1 MAYPPPSRP
10 TQRQL
15 PSDDYLYDTA
25 PGSAGPYP
33 DSRPVQLPRRYPQ
46 QPPYPPGP
54 QRGPP
59 PPPSQNYNYPQQYY
73 GAPGPYRRGPPRA
86 PQAAPHGDNLAGGVP
101 PRRFP
106 APNNPLRQRQRERD
120 RADDFDDDGEGG
132 NSDDVVVDDY
142 SSMISDDLGAYD
154 SRFPRG
160 AGGALSQLKMQQ
172 QRPLRRPGGVPQRP
186 PPQQYQQQY
195 RDDMEYM
202 NGGMQRMDIN
212 GSGRPPPARRG
223 PPMRQPLQAQYQ
235 EDDYYYGNGQGYVP
249 APLPPPHARGRGM
262 PRSASGPVT
271 VQPPPQLPLLERR
284 RGSDSPM
291 YTAAPVRSSEYS
303 QAYEDVQYSAES
315 SPSDQVPQP
324 QPRQEM
330 PTTMDISP
338 TPPPSQA
345 AVPANAQQDGTETET
360 VDEVL
365 DMYMDDTPAKND
377 DAPDRSP
384 PNKSPQTAP
393 DLSEEEP
400 VRPSNSSNSSSESS
414 EPRTASPYLPA
425 QSTRQARPTQPMQ
438 YVDDQ
443 EYYPPQPPMTMVP
456 PLLRKPMLSPH
467 TFAPRPASP
476 HLYGPPLQQ
485 GHPRQ
490 RGPFAPVRGPPPPDN
505 QQMPPQPRIPGQ
517 GYRGVQQPPRPVP
530 GGLGPRGSSRDQR
543 FEPEGAYASSAP
555 RAATFES
562 ETSSL
567 PQNPGFARMA
577 TNESD
582 DNAPYVNRYARQQ
595 PVQQQQDFPGIQ
607 PSRSPVQSAAAA
619 QQNKQAQP
627 ANSGHATSTS
637 HPAPVR
643 QYSPASA
650 MSAAQAILPP
660 DPITVSTPLTQSAFD
675 AATQRAR
682 DQKHNAEIQLAYA
695 KALLEAASSPAL
707 SSMSGKLDPKATRK
721 CIEKWTLSAQKII
734 KKLSTASKPYPE
746 AVYYLGTCYGAG
758 GKLGLEMNRE
768 KEFEHYKKASK
779 LGHVRGSYRTAV
791 CFELGSGTRKD
802 EGKAW
807 NFYKQAAQ
815 QGDTASMYKIGMV
828 LLRGGLGQGQSTSE
842 SLIWLKRA
850 ADHADPENP
859 HALYEL
865 GRLYETADGSNG
877 FLPHD
882 DNLALELYGK
892 AATLGY
898 IPAQYKMG
906 AAHEYG
912 HMGCSIDPQRSIAW
926 YSRAAQKGDAES
938 ELGLSGWY
946 LTGADNVLP
955 KSETESYLWARRASE
970 KGLAKAEYAVGYFM
984 ENGIGTTVNMHEAIR
999 WYNKAAAQ
1007 KYPKAL
1013 NRLRELTTS

>member
-10 TQRQL
+10 AQRQQ

-25 PGSAGPYP
+25 AGSAGPYP
-33 DSRPVQLPRRYPQ
+33 DSRPVQLPRRHPQ
-46 QPPYPPGP
+46 QPPYPQGP

-59 PPPSQNYNYPQQYY
+59 PASHNYNYPQQYY
-73 GAPGPYRRGPPRA
+73 GAPGQYRRGPPRA
-86 PQAAPHGDNLAGGVP
+86 PQAPHGDNLGGAL

-106 APNNPLRQRQRERD
+106 PPNTLLRQRRRER
-120 RADDFDDDGEGG
+120 ADNVDDDDGEGG
-132 NSDDVVVDDY
+132 NGDDVVVDDY

-172 QRPLRRPGGVPQRP
+172 QRPPRRPGGVPQRP
-186 PPQQYQQQY
+186 PPQQHQQQY
-195 RDDMEYM
+195 RGDMEYM
-202 NGGMQRMDIN
+202 NGGIQRMDI
-212 GSGRPPPARRG
+212 SGGGPRPPRRG
-223 PPMRQPLQAQYQ
+223 PPMRQPLQPQYQ
-235 EDDYYYGNGQGYVP
+235 EDGYYYGNGQGYAP

-262 PRSASGPVT
+262 PRSASGPIT
-271 VQPPPQLPLLERR
+271 VQPPPQLPWQGRR
-284 RGSDSPM
+284 RGSDSPI
-291 YTAAPVRSSEYS
+291 YTDAPVHGPEYS
-303 QAYEDVQYSAES
+303 RAYEDVQYSAES
-315 SPSDQVPQP
+315 SPSDPAPQ
-324 QPRQEM
+324 QQWRQEL
-330 PTTMDISP
+330 PTTMDIAP
-338 TPPPSQA
+338 TPSPSQA
-345 AVPANAQQDGTETET
+345 AAPANAQQGGPETET
-360 VDEVL
+360 VDDVL
-365 DMYMDDTPAKND
+365 DMYMDDTPPKNED
-377 DAPDRSP
+377 TPDRSAT
-384 PNKSPQTAP
+384 NESAQTAP

-443 EYYPPQPPMTMVP
+443 EYYPRQPPMTIVP
-456 PLLRKPMLSPH
+456 PLLRKPMPPQ

-476 HLYGPPLQQ
+476 HLYGPPPQQ
-485 GHPRQ
+485 GQPRPM
-490 RGPFAPVRGPPPPDN
+490 GPIAPARGPPLPDS
-505 QQMPPQPRIPGQ
+505 QQMPPQQRMPGQ
-517 GYRGVQQPPRPVP
+517 GYRGVQQPPRPMP
-530 GGLGPRGSSRDQR
+530 GGLGPRGSSRDQMV
-543 FEPEGAYASSAP
+543 EPEGAYISSAP
-555 RAATFES
+555 RAATLES
-562 ETSSL
+562 ETAGL
-567 PQNPGFARMA
+567 PRNPGFSRMA
-577 TNESD
+577 MNESD
-582 DNAPYVNRYARQQ
+582 DNAPSANRYARQQ
-595 PVQQQQDFPGIQ
+595 PVQQQSNLPRNQ
-607 PSRSPVQSAAAA
+607 PQPSPVQSPAAA

-627 ANSGHATSTS
+627 AKPGQAASTS

-650 MSAAQAILPP
+650 MAAAQAVLPP
-660 DPITVSTPLTQSAFD
+660 DPVTVSTPLTQSAFD
-675 AATQRAR
+675 AAKQHAR
-682 DQKHNAEIQLAYA
+682 DQKHNADVQLAYA

-721 CIEKWTLSAQKII
+721 SIEKWTLSAQKII
-734 KKLSTASKPYPE
+734 KKLATASKPYPE
-746 AVYYLGTCYGAG
+746 AVYFLGTCYGTG

-779 LGHVRGSYRTAV
+779 LGHQRGSYRTAV
-791 CFELGSGTRKD
+791 CYELGSGTRKD

-807 NFYKQAAQ
+807 IYYKQAAQ

-877 FLPHD
+877 FLLHD

-892 AATLGY
+892 AAALGY

-906 AAHEYG
+906 AAYEYG
-912 HMGCSIDPQRSIAW
+912 YMGCSIDPQRSIAW
-926 YSRAAQKGDAES
+926 YSRAAQKGDPES

-955 KSETESYLWARRASE
+955 KSETESYLWARRSSE

-1013 NRLRELTTS
+1013 NRLRDLNTS